1 MYPTVADIRFYFN
14 RIQDHL
20 NYCIEIENFDQYM
33 LAASIN
39 QKLEDY
45 WTIIDDATTIASIL
59 DPEIKS
65 LFLN

>member
-14 RIQDHL
+14 EIQDHL
-20 NYCIEIENFDQYM
+20 KYCIEMENFDQYM

-45 WTIIDDATTIASIL
+45 
-59 DPEIKS
+59 
-65 LFLN
+65 